1 SQKLLS
7 CISCRSCS
15 WQRRKAPCH
24 PWLLPWF
31 RMTGPTPSRQQ
42 TRKSEQQGEFA
53 SFVPSNKS
61 DVEMG
66 LGRQLTANTCP
77 HATHGQLESCGS
89 RLRQS
94 DNGYFPGVSKIAEHA
109 FTVID
114 SAARTC
120 GIYCCGVRTPPANRA
135 SGNGFR
141 PQKAGR
147 QPFAQKMTGAERA
160 HVGTLDIMRSRLRRP
175 SRKGDVIHV
184 ARKICCRC
192 DRIRRSSC
200 SNRWRPD

>member
-1 SQKLLS
+1 MKLFFAAPASGLPSLPTALVSQASCLHFLTKLVLAAPT
-7 CISCRSCS
+7 
-15 WQRRKAPCH
+15 APCR
-24 PWLLPWF
+24 PCLRPWF
-31 RMTGPTPSRQQ
+31 RMTGRTPSRQQ

-114 SAARTC
+114 SAGRTC
-120 GIYCCGVRTPPANRA
+120 GIYCCGVRTPPA
-135 SGNGFR
+135 
-141 PQKAGR
+141 
-147 QPFAQKMTGAERA
+147 E
-160 HVGTLDIMRSRLRRP
+160 SRLWKRLQAAESRAAAP
-175 SRKGDVIHV
+175 SPRK
-184 ARKICCRC
+184 
-192 DRIRRSSC
+192 
-200 SNRWRPD
+200 